1 MSNRGMFCTRQGQ
14 LDIGQPAL
22 TRLCEQGAYTPWL
35 DWSGPCP
42 CDYNPRFD
50 APPPP
55 APDAGATAQLLDGF
69 PQTYTFPH
77 TEVHN
82 DQGESISRTVRPHGL
97 PPPLP
102 ALVPRNLDRA
112 RSPEQRRVAVEG
124 AGFVEVAHR
133 VDYHVVRVPSELER
147 L

>member
-77 TEVHN
+77 TELHN

-97 PPPLP
+97 PPPPPCPPPPLTRNGAITPP
-102 ALVPRNLDRA
+102 ARHHAAQTVCPAN
-112 RSPEQRRVAVEG
+112 P
-124 AGFVEVAHR
+124 
-133 VDYHVVRVPSELER
+133 
-147 L
+147 